1 MVELMTKTDSRLFKS
16 SIRSKLEKPS
26 IEPHHEISDLNKD
39 MIAEAAASD
48 AKHQF
53 NFLLHLSVTIGS
65 FMILGCTA
73 LVLFLQVLI
82 SARLQS

>member
-1 MVELMTKTDSRLFKS
+1 MVELMITIDPRLFKS

-26 IEPHHEISDLNKD
+26 IEPRHEISDLDKD

-48 AKHQF
+48 AKRQF
-53 NFLLHLSVTIGS
+53 NLLLHLSVIIGS

-73 LVLFLQVLI
+73 LGLFMQVLI